1 MSPIDASSEILKVTG
16 LDTNTG
22 ELSFESSTF
31 IVIFTSESILSAALT
46 AITYEKGMQIITVY
60 YKLNKKVL
68 MKVLTVKLYSTMPL
82 SKSSWS
88 EFFTNISKD
97 EDLITSVTDN
107 SKGVVSSESFKKKW
121 ESWMIKIKVVIL
133 SSDK

>member
-46 AITYEKGMQIITVY
+46 AITYEKDMQIITVY
-60 YKLNKKVL
+60 YKIKQKSLNEGPYCQIILYYAAVK
-68 MKVLTVKLYSTMPL
+68 VKL
-82 SKSSWS
+82 
-88 EFFTNISKD
+88 I
-97 EDLITSVTDN
+97 
-107 SKGVVSSESFKKKW
+107 
-121 ESWMIKIKVVIL
+121 
-133 SSDK
+133 